1 MQLDRTHVVV
11 RRRTLSEI
19 GDLSLVMLRRYPSAI
34 GIGFFAGAAPWA
46 LLNSLLLYWIPI
58 TESDYGA
65 DDPDAVAEIWR
76 YAAWMALLV
85 VLQTPAAGVATTIY
99 LGQAVFESR
108 PTWTSV
114 FSDAKQYFWRWLW
127 AIGVARWAIPAM
139 AICLFRLGQ
148 PADWFWDGMIP
159 ICILAAATLVRS
171 NRPFLPEIL
180 LLEQCPLRSQTATD
194 ITVSRRSKA
203 LHQPMSSDLA
213 GRFLASSFILFW
225 IFMSVLCSMLFVRV
239 IATGNPDWDLFF
251 LTVMFP
257 ASLWLVAGVSVVMR
271 LLNYLDTRIRL
282 EGWEVELAIRAEAM
296 RQFGEEAGLAVRPQH
311 KHPVAARA
319 TASSSVRGSA
329 VEDPSA
335 AVSPPTAQIVQDSS
349 VVQNDP
355 VVPNGPGAS

>member
-19 GDLSLVMLRRYPSAI
+19 GDLSLVMLRRYPSSI
-34 GIGFFAGAAPWA
+34 GVAFFAGAVPWA
-46 LLNSLLLYWIPI
+46 LLNALLLYWIPI
-58 TESDYGA
+58 SESDYGA
-65 DDPDAVAEIWR
+65 DDPDAIAEIWR
-76 YAAWMALLV
+76 YVCWMSLLV

-127 AIGVARWAIPAM
+127 VLGVARWAIPAM
-139 AICLFRLGQ
+139 AICAFRLGQ

-159 ICILAAATLVRS
+159 ICILVAATLVRS
-171 NRPFLPEIL
+171 NRPFMPEIL
-180 LLEQCPLRSQTATD
+180 LLEQCPLRSKSATD
-194 ITVSRRSKA
+194 ITLSRRSKA
-203 LHQPMSSDLA
+203 LHQPMASDLG

-225 IFMSVLCSMLFVRV
+225 IFMSVVCSMLFIRV

-257 ASLWLVAGVSVVMR
+257 SSLWLVAGVSVVMR

-311 KHPVAARA
+311 KQPVSTRGKAARLNPAPTTADSGTADSA
-319 TASSSVRGSA
+319 TTAPAPAEPLVHNSPEAS
-329 VEDPSA
+329 
-335 AVSPPTAQIVQDSS
+335 
-349 VVQNDP
+349 
-355 VVPNGPGAS
+355 